1 MADQKLENLLNLA
14 LDATPQERERS
25 PELEVGFEPTTRT
38 WELIVKYSGNVERL
52 RSETIQIETLSRGY
66 AIVRLPETQIEVFS
80 AQSEIEYIEKPKR
93 LFFAAMQGKAASCIN
108 ALQIEDIQIPGLERP
123 LLGEGILVAVIDSGV
138 DYTHPEFLNADG
150 TTRILYYW
158 DQSIPGS
165 PPLGFETGTEYTK
178 EQIDAALRSKTPLP
192 SRDFSGH
199 GTAVLGI
206 AAGNGGVAPKSA
218 ILAVKLGNPLAEGF
232 PRTTELMRALDYAY
246 RKAEELRL
254 PVAINLSFGTVYG
267 PHNGTSLLET
277 YISQLADR
285 WKSIIVIG
293 MGNEGEAAGHT
304 SGVVGEGTLGR
315 SLESRRN
322 IGDAGGLNL
331 PLRQEK
337 RQVSMTEVELAVSPL
352 ETGLS
357 VQLWKSYADEFDI
370 ALIHPGGEM
379 IGPISE
385 DLGTA
390 RYRIG
395 GTELLVFYGKPS
407 PYSVSQEIFFDF
419 LPQKTYL
426 DDGIWKFRFI
436 PRKIVDGRY
445 DMWLP
450 GSAALGNR
458 TRFYRPNPD
467 NTLTIPASA
476 RGVVAVGAYDSARL
490 SYAPFS
496 GRGNST
502 VRPFPPGIFLQK
514 PDLAAPGVDIRSA
527 AVGGG
532 YVSVTGTSFAAPFV
546 TGAAA
551 MLMQWG
557 ISDGKDPFLYG
568 EKVRAYLIRGAQPL
582 PGEERYPNPRVG
594 YGALCVRESL
604 PF

>member
-25 PELEVGFEPTTRT
+25 PELEVGFEPDTRT
-38 WELIVKYSGNVERL
+38 WELIVKYSGNIERL
-52 RSETIQIETLSRGY
+52 RTETIQIEILSRGY
-66 AIVRLPETQIEVFS
+66 AIVRLPEAQIDVFS
-80 AQSEIEYIEKPKR
+80 AQPEIEYIEKPKR
-93 LFFAAMQGKAASCIN
+93 LFFAAVQGKTASCIN
-108 ALQIEDIQIPGLERP
+108 ALQIEDITIPEIERP
-123 LLGEGILVAVIDSGV
+123 LLGTGILVAVIDSGV

-165 PPLGFETGTEYTK
+165 PPPGFETGTEYTK

-192 SRDFSGH
+192 SRDFGGH

-218 ILAVKLGNPLAEGF
+218 ILAVKLGNPVSDGF
-232 PRTTELMRALDYAY
+232 PRTTELMRALDYTY

-285 WKSIIVIG
+285 WKSVIVIG

-304 SGVVGEGTLGR
+304 SGIVGEKTAGKNAEIRR
-315 SLESRRN
+315 STVEN
-322 IGDAGGLNL
+322 GGVSL
-331 PLRQEK
+331 PLRSGE
-337 RQVSMTEVELAVSPL
+337 RQASVAEVELAVGTF

-370 ALIHPGGEM
+370 VLVHPGGEE
-379 IGPISE
+379 IGPVSE
-385 DLGTA
+385 RLGTA

-395 GTELLVFYGKPS
+395 GTELLIFYGKPS

-426 DDGIWKFRFI
+426 DSGIWKFRFV

-450 GSAALGNR
+450 GSAALGSS

-476 RGVVAVGAYDSARL
+476 RGVVAVGAYDSASL

-496 GRGNST
+496 GRGSST
-502 VRPFPPGIFLQK
+502 ARPFPPGIFLQK
-514 PDLAAPGVDIRSA
+514 PDLAAPGVRIRTA
-527 AVGGG
+527 AAGGG
-532 YVSVTGTSFAAPFV
+532 YAPVTGTSFAAPFV

-557 ISDGKDPFLYG
+557 ITDGNDPFLYG
-568 EKVRAYLIRGAQPL
+568 EKVRAYLIRGAQSL
-582 PGEERYPNPRVG
+582 PEIESYPNPRVG
-594 YGALCVRESL
+594 YGTLCVRESI
-604 PF
+604 P